1 MADYGIFGHGSS
13 GNSWFANK
21 LDDFHDSTKKYDPIG
36 HYSVENPMKS
46 AHWLVEKSSK
56 GLGDL
61 GIAPGFNERLSGEA
75 DENGNNFGL
84 GSQRMGLGIASVLGA
99 MYGGSYLGG
108 GEAGG
113 TGATGMG
120 DGAFLGE
127 GTTSGIPAWDG
138 GGGSFLSNFGADNG
152 LGYQDADGFVGNWE
166 YGGKSPMWNPSTY
179 SDILGGMGS
188 MGNKQGS
195 GGGQAGGG
203 GQGRSGGYQ
212 PPNMGNPALTAA
224 LSKLV
229 DQQEQTRRQQNAGPL
244 SGAMG
249 GMQQQ
254 PTIFGLTPEDIQ
266 ALKAQYQT
274 QYGDS
279 NAGPY

>member
-13 GNSWFANK
+13 GNSWFANR

-127 GTTSGIPAWDG
+127 GVTSGVPSWDG
-138 GGGSFLSNFGADNG
+138 A
-152 LGYQDADGFVGNWE
+152 A
-166 YGGKSPMWNPSTY
+166 
-179 SDILGGMGS
+179 GGMGL
-188 MGNKQGS
+188 GVDGGTFDPNGLPEGS
-195 GGGQAGGG
+195 KYASDFPTQGGGNWMSKLTGGQGG
-203 GQGRSGGYQ
+203 GQGGGMGGTQQRQQPSYQ

-224 LSKLV
+224 LTKLV
-229 DQQEQTRRQQNAGPL
+229 DEQEQTRRQQNAGPL

-279 NAGPY
+279 NAGSY